1 MQINTDKVQEE
12 ELEYNFHGCVPV
24 SHSFPSN
31 NNFTE
36 KGLSC
41 VPSQSNQWRLHPP
54 SPSLPQIY
62 LAQVPRN
69 LIFGVVVTRSDAAG
83 VAADKMPNFYQ
94 SNMDKPWVVESAQCL
109 PSYYSLHGFW
119 IKILKMPSAVGV
131 TLYPGN
137 WIFKM
142 TREHSPNQPASFR
155 ILHLTSAAQCSRWKQ
170 GNSLARF
177 KYVYIIQVS
186 FVQQNNNY
194 L

>member
-1 MQINTDKVQEE
+1 MQEE
-12 ELEYNFHGCVPV
+12 ELEYNINA

-31 NNFTE
+31 NTFTDI
-36 KGLSC
+36 GLSC

-54 SPSLPQIY
+54 LPQIY

-142 TREHSPNQPASFR
+142 TREHSPSQPASFR

-177 KYVYIIQVS
+177 KYVYIILVS